1 MKLLVKNSIANY
13 CVYKYIN
20 YHTHLNKRCPW
31 KICHYVTKV
40 SHSTLHLPRVV
51 ISTKYLN
58 IMQQKAIEKQ
68 VTKKIKQNQ
77 SKERQE
83 KQIRSVASLLIA
95 FERVA
100 CKELKK

>member
-1 MKLLVKNSIANY
+1 
-13 CVYKYIN
+13 
-20 YHTHLNKRCPW
+20 
-31 KICHYVTKV
+31 
-40 SHSTLHLPRVV
+40 
-51 ISTKYLN
+51 
-58 IMQQKAIEKQ
+58 MQQKAIEKQ